1 MKNGHWKLINR
12 ATLPHEQDDIELID
26 KAWSDMG
33 VIHAKPPRN
42 AVPQGFVS
50 TLLGAGIVRTH
61 LRRAFLCSDLKSVD
75 LNGHNIRI

>member
-50 TLLGAGIVRTH
+50 TLLKDGAN
-61 LRRAFLCSDLKSVD
+61 KSLEQSPGRPVFTAR
-75 LNGHNIRI
+75 HEP